1 MLTIQNAA
9 RVALAQLVVIV
20 FGILGAATSRR
31 CWTAFDGF
39 IPVPDSVML
48 AFHYGPMAM
57 VVPVTWICL
66 ALTLR
71 QWPEVSDDAKNLV
84 FWAGLSLAAGP
95 AWWFGAADVE
105 QWLGRDFNLGA
116 RQ

>member
-48 AFHYGPMAM
+48 AFHYGPMA
-57 VVPVTWICL
+57 
-66 ALTLR
+66 LTLR